1 MHDKID
7 EQQAFIR
14 KMVELRQSRNMT
26 QQQLSAA
33 SGVKQPVIAR
43 LETGKSDPQL
53 STILKLLACMDAKLE
68 LRSERKDHDD

>member
-1 MHDKID
+1 MHDKSN
-7 EQQAFIR
+7 EQQAFIQQ
-14 KMVELRQSRNMT
+14 MVELRQSRNMT

>member
-1 MHDKID
+1 MHDKSN

-68 LRSERKDHDD
+68 LKSERKDHDD

>member
-1 MHDKID
+1 MHDKSN

-68 LRSERKDHDD
+68 LERKDHND

>member
-1 MHDKID
+1 MHDKSN

-33 SGVKQPVIAR
+33 SGVKQPMIAR

>member
-1 MHDKID
+1 MHDKSN

-68 LRSERKDHDD
+68 LERKDQND

>member
-1 MHDKID
+1 MHDKSN